1 MGGEGILTIPRIQG
15 SSEFLEESEW
25 APASRPSVCV
35 SVCGC
40 VGVSVCVCV
49 CVWAC
54 QSLLFCLLF
63 SIFFFVFF
71 EILGDAVSFWCY
83 SFWHYLAA
91 SLSSHSRASRWV
103 GGERG

>member
-35 SVCGC
+35 SVCEC

-49 CVWAC
+49 CRSESKIKHQVFVLGRTHRATPQRNNC
-54 QSLLFCLLF
+54 RPHRLLPGHFLQ
-63 SIFFFVFF
+63 I
-71 EILGDAVSFWCY
+71 IL
-83 SFWHYLAA
+83 
-91 SLSSHSRASRWV
+91 
-103 GGERG
+103 

>member
-49 CVWAC
+49 CVCVCVAP
-54 QSLLFCLLF
+54 SLKLNTKCLFWVGRTEQLPNATIAVLIVF
-63 SIFFFVFF
+63 FPAIFFKLFYEIFF
-71 EILGDAVSFWCY
+71 A
-83 SFWHYLAA
+83 
-91 SLSSHSRASRWV
+91 
-103 GGERG
+103 GGK